1 VLTTV
6 KRFEDCGRVSYGSA
20 VTLRR
25 SEDGHAGVA
34 GVVSCGSVW
43 VCSVCSAKVAM
54 RRQTELADGLRNW
67 WAADSRNGVEM
78 LTLTMRH
85 KSGDR
90 LEDLWDAL
98 SHAWGRV
105 TSGRKWV
112 KEKAEFGVG
121 GYVRVVELTYGPSG
135 WHVHIHALLFVTRPL
150 SDGDRTRWR
159 SQLVERWVSGLEDS
173 GHQAVDDVQDMRR
186 AGRGQTVLAD
196 YFTKSV
202 DNGDAVSA
210 EITLGQNKRTRGTEH
225 RTPFG
230 ILDDL
235 ILYGDAADAAL
246 WWEFERVSRGRRQM
260 TWGRGTRDLL
270 GIGLE
275 QTDEAI
281 AEEEVGTAEDD
292 LIAIPSDEWFR
303 LSYSGSAVA
312 DVLDA
317 LETSARAALGV
328 LRAYGVS
335 AELVDRSSS

>member
-1 VLTTV
+1 VLTTI
-6 KRFEDCGRVSYGSA
+6 KRFEDCGRVAYGSA
-20 VTLRR
+20 VSLRR
-25 SEDGHAGVA
+25 DDEGHVGVA

-54 RRQTELADGLRNW
+54 RRQAELAEGLRNW
-67 WAADSRNGVEM
+67 WAGSPENNVEM

-105 TSGRKWV
+105 TSGRQWV
-112 KEKAEFGVG
+112 EEKRVYDVA
-121 GYVRVVELTYGPSG
+121 GYVRVVELTHGASG
-135 WHVHIHALLFVTRPL
+135 WHVHIHALFFVSEL
-150 SDGDRTRWR
+150 SSGDRKAWR
-159 SQLVERWVSGLEDS
+159 SRMVTRWVSGLEDS
-173 GHQAVDDVQDMRR
+173 GHQAVDDIQDLRPV
-186 AGRGQTVLAD
+186 GRGQDVLAD

-202 DNGDAVSA
+202 DNGDAVAS
-210 EITLGQNKRTRGTEH
+210 ELTLGQNKRARGIGG

-235 ILYGDAADAAL
+235 IRYSDPDDAAL
-246 WWEFERVSRGRRQM
+246 WWEYERVSRGRRQM

-270 GIGLE
+270 GIGVE
-275 QTDEAI
+275 ETDEAI
-281 AEEEVGTAEDD
+281 ADEELGTAEDD

-303 LSYSGSAVA
+303 LSHSGGAVA

-317 LETSARAALGV
+317 LELSVDAALGV
-328 LRAYGVS
+328 LRDYGVS
-335 AELVDRSSS
+335 AERVIPPG

>member
-6 KRFEDCGRVSYGSA
+6 KRFEDCGRVGYGSA
-20 VTLRR
+20 VSLRR
-25 SEDGHAGVA
+25 NSEGQVGVA

-54 RRQTELADGLRNW
+54 RRQAELAEGLRNW
-67 WAADSRNGVEM
+67 WAASESNNVEM

-105 TSGRKWV
+105 TSGRQWV
-112 KEKAEFGVG
+112 EEKSVYGSK
-121 GYVRVVELTYGPSG
+121 GYVRVVELTHGASG
-135 WHVHIHALLFVTRPL
+135 WHVHIHALLFVDDPL
-150 SDGDRTRWR
+150 SAGDRRVWR
-159 SQLVERWVSGLEDS
+159 QRAVARWVSGLEDS
-173 GHQAVDDVQDMRR
+173 GHQAVDDIQDMRPV
-186 AGRGQTVLAD
+186 GRGQDVLAD

-202 DNGDAVSA
+202 DNGDAVAA
-210 EITLGQNKRTRGTEH
+210 ELTLGQNKRARGVGG

-235 ILYGDAADAAL
+235 IRYGDADDAAL
-246 WWEFERVSRGRRQM
+246 WWEYERVSRGRRQM

-270 GIGLE
+270 GIGAE

-281 AEEEVGTAEDD
+281 AEEELGTVDDD
-292 LIAIPSDEWFR
+292 LLSIPADEWFR
-303 LSYSGSAVA
+303 LSASGAAVA

-317 LETSARAALGV
+317 LETSLDACLDV
-328 LRAYGVS
+328 LRSYGVV
-335 AELVDRSSS
+335 AERVVRPT